1 MEKREQKN
9 LTDIMEFHL
18 VGFVGLGNLQVPLF
32 CFFLVIYIATMAG
45 NILIILLVVTDPHLQ
60 TPMYFFLSNLSCLEA
75 CYSSDILP
83 MMLTN
88 VLYGGRRTISVT
100 GCIMQHYLFGL
111 FVSSECCLLAAM
123 SYDRYV
129 AICKPLHYTI
139 LMNNQVCLQ
148 LIAGS
153 WINGLLV
160 MGVVLYFMCQLKF
173 CGPSEI
179 NHFFCEL
186 NPIIKLACSDTR
198 LIELVTILISV
209 VCILPPF
216 FLTLLSYSYIIFNIM
231 RMSSVSGRKK
241 SFSTCSSHL
250 MVVSIFY
257 STLMIVY
264 VLPKSDGLQSINKV
278 LSLFY
283 TILTPLFN
291 PLIYSLR
298 NREVKEAHRRA
309 IAKLVSWR
317 TIKRLIPSIRRQELS
332 DQKLILRDYQGNRIP
347 VVDTGHFQVSFRNHT
362 TILPLTIIDKDRP
375 SLLGLQWFALL
386 EIEMA
391 GINHTENGNW
401 ETTLIQDFQEVFSE
415 HL

>member
-9 LTDIMEFHL
+9 STDITEFHL
-18 VGFVGLGNLQVPLF
+18 VGFVGFGDLQILLF
-32 CFFLVIYIATMAG
+32 CLLLLTYIATMAG
-45 NILIILLVVTDPHLQ
+45 NIIIILLVVIDPRLH
-60 TPMYFFLSNLSCLEA
+60 TPMYLFLSNLSCLEI
-75 CYSSDILP
+75 CYSSNILP

-111 FVSSECCLLAAM
+111 FGSSECFLLAAM

-129 AICKPLHYTI
+129 AICKPLYYTI
-139 LMNNQVCLQ
+139 LMNNRVCLQ

-153 WINGLLV
+153 WINSLLV
-160 MGVVLYFMCQLKF
+160 MGIVLYLMCQLKF

-186 NPIIKLACSDTR
+186 NPILKLACSDTR

-231 RMSSVSGRKK
+231 RMSSVNSRKK
-241 SFSTCSSHL
+241 AFSTCSSHL

-264 VLPKSDGLQSINKV
+264 ILPKTDGLQNINKT

-298 NREVKEAHRRA
+298 NREMKEAHSRTV
-309 IAKLVSWR
+309 AKLYK
-317 TIKRLIPSIRRQELS
+317 IKV
-332 DQKLILRDYQGNRIP
+332 ILKK
-347 VVDTGHFQVSFRNHT
+347 NHMN
-362 TILPLTIIDKDRP
+362 
-375 SLLGLQWFALL
+375 Q
-386 EIEMA
+386 
-391 GINHTENGNW
+391 
-401 ETTLIQDFQEVFSE
+401 
-415 HL
+415 

>member
-1 MEKREQKN
+1 MEKMEQKN

-18 VGFVGLGNLQVPLF
+18 VGFVGLGDLQVPLF
-32 CFFLVIYIATMAG
+32 CLFLLIYIATMAG
-45 NILIILLVVTDPHLQ
+45 NILIIFLVATDPHLH
-60 TPMYFFLSNLSCLEA
+60 TPMYLFLSNLSCLEI
-75 CYSSDILP
+75 CYSSNILP
-83 MMLTN
+83 MMLSN
-88 VLYGGRRTISVT
+88 VLYGGQKTIPVT

-111 FVSSECCLLAAM
+111 FGSSECCLLGAM

-139 LMNNQVCLQ
+139 LMNNRVCLQ
-148 LIAGS
+148 LISGS
-153 WINGLLV
+153 WINSLLV
-160 MGVVLYFMCQLKF
+160 MGIVLYLMFQLKF
-173 CGPSEI
+173 CGPNEI

-186 NPIIKLACSDTR
+186 NPILKLACSDTR

-241 SFSTCSSHL
+241 AFSTSSSHL
-250 MVVSIFY
+250 MMVSIFY

-264 VLPKSDGLQSINKV
+264 ILPKTDSLRNINKV

-298 NREVKEAHRRA
+298 NREVKEAYRRG
-309 IAKLVSWR
+309 IAKWYK
-317 TIKRLIPSIRRQELS
+317 I
-332 DQKLILRDYQGNRIP
+332 
-347 VVDTGHFQVSFRNHT
+347 
-362 TILPLTIIDKDRP
+362 
-375 SLLGLQWFALL
+375 
-386 EIEMA
+386 
-391 GINHTENGNW
+391 
-401 ETTLIQDFQEVFSE
+401 
-415 HL
+415 

>member
-309 IAKLVSWR
+309 IAKWYK
-317 TIKRLIPSIRRQELS
+317 IK
-332 DQKLILRDYQGNRIP
+332 
-347 VVDTGHFQVSFRNHT
+347 
-362 TILPLTIIDKDRP
+362 
-375 SLLGLQWFALL
+375 
-386 EIEMA
+386 
-391 GINHTENGNW
+391 
-401 ETTLIQDFQEVFSE
+401 
-415 HL
+415 

>member
-1 MEKREQKN
+1 MEKREQRN

-18 VGFVGLGNLQVPLF
+18 VGFVGLCSLQVPLF
-32 CFFLVIYIATMAG
+32 CLFLLIYVATMTG
-45 NILIILLVVTDPHLQ
+45 NILIILLIVADPHLH
-60 TPMYFFLSNLSCLEA
+60 TPMYYFLSNLSCLEI
-75 CYSSDILP
+75 CYSSNILP
-83 MMLTN
+83 MMLIN

-111 FVSSECCLLAAM
+111 FGSSECCLLAAM

-139 LMNNQVCLQ
+139 LMNSRVCIQ

-160 MGVVLYFMCQLKF
+160 MGIVLYLMCQLKF

-186 NPIIKLACSDTR
+186 NPILKLACSDTR

-216 FLTLLSYSYIIFNIM
+216 FLTLLSYSYIISTIM

-241 SFSTCSSHL
+241 AFTTCSSHL

-264 VLPKSDGLQSINKV
+264 ILPKTDGLRNINKV

-298 NREVKEAHRRA
+298 NREVKEALKKVV
-309 IAKLVSWR
+309 AKLC
-317 TIKRLIPSIRRQELS
+317 TIGRMYHHNL
-332 DQKLILRDYQGNRIP
+332 
-347 VVDTGHFQVSFRNHT
+347 
-362 TILPLTIIDKDRP
+362 
-375 SLLGLQWFALL
+375 A
-386 EIEMA
+386 
-391 GINHTENGNW
+391 
-401 ETTLIQDFQEVFSE
+401 
-415 HL
+415 